1 MTHTGRQPNV
11 QLEIDAMHSMLA
23 LAEGG
28 LGYTILSYGSVSE
41 LVTAKRLRIWRIVDP
56 TITRSLVITTT
67 SQRPTTKPVR
77 ALTRIFQEL
86 IASHVRDGRW
96 SPPLDSA
103 QGVHPLPR
111 RPVG

>member
-1 MTHTGRQPNV
+1 VPNV

-28 LGYTILSYGSVSE
+28 LGYTFLSYSSVRD
-41 LVTAKRLRIWRIVDP
+41 LVIAKRVRIWRIVNP

-67 SQRPTTKPVR
+67 NQRPSTKPVR

-86 IASHVRDGRW
+86 IESHVRDGRW
-96 SPPLDSA
+96 APPQESTSSA
-103 QGVHPLPR
+103 SSTRPSPR
-111 RPVG
+111 R

>member
-1 MTHTGRQPNV
+1 
-11 QLEIDAMHSMLA
+11 

-28 LGYTILSYGSVSE
+28 LGYTILSYSSVRE

-56 TITRSLVITTT
+56 TITRTLVITTT

-77 ALTRIFQEL
+77 DLTRIFQEL

-96 SPPLDSA
+96 SPPVEPG
-103 QGVHPLPR
+103 QTGLPT
-111 RPVG
+111 PA